1 MCWQCIVCQ
10 IANDW
15 DSRSAHPWQEAMH
28 AWHSFLGGRNGFDDA
43 DENVQL
49 DQQRPLVQEHAQAE
63 RADYFTVCTNPL
75 RMHAAMYFA
84 SAHRHLQLPG
94 ACQKLDG

>member
-1 MCWQCIVCQ
+1 
-10 IANDW
+10 
-15 DSRSAHPWQEAMH
+15 MH

-94 ACQKLDG
+94 ACRKLDG